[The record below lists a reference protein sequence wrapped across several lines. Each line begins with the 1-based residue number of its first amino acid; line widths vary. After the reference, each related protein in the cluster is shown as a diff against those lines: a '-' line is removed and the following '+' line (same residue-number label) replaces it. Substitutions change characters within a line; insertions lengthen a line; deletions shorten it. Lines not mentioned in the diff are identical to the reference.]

1 MSRCIYRC
9 QTKRSPIII
18 LQYNAKCCIVSPTF
32 PQTGDDG
39 LSFVKSSSD
48 LLPLSWNSL
57 RKLLVILAT
66 MAEPSEAAGSEKQ
79 SFLLSSLFLEQKKII
94 KLEAPHSS
102 SFWNLWL
109 KFKEVLHETSE
120 ENVTLDWRLSLS
132 MSASSARGPTRT
144 AAHGGGG
151 AQL

>member
-1 MSRCIYRC
+1 MAHLCPGAFTGVRQKEVLSL
-9 QTKRSPIII
+9 S
-18 LQYNAKCCIVSPTF
+18 YNTF